1 MAKYIAGGNL
11 GPYARGAHCDAFT
24 YMGMSK
30 SIVIISIFWFFLY
43 NIEHIMEAIYG
54 VAGVEV
60 VVHPDSSVFRK
71 IWSSVLCFS
80 GIVHNFI
87 HIVRLILQRRGFKI
101 SPDILWDEWE
111 LHQQWKQRQQAEAK
125 RWKKRIK
132 IELHEPEEEPA
143 PPAVPAEPVD
153 VPISSEHEIRLPGM
167 DEGVMRETGALPMRL
182 EVPAGQDATASP
194 KLVGHYHSGTN
205 RIVLARKHQGRAS
218 SKGWHRGGQCRGAG
232 KSPVAAGR
240 KKGPRGV
247 RAKRNTTDQSR
258 SYCRKKGKELS
269 WPGRRCRPWRS
280 GHPDWT

>member
-1 MAKYIAGGNL
+1 MNKKMSKGENYT
-11 GPYARGAHCDAFT
+11 RGKIWDIFT
-24 YMGMSK
+24 YAGILRTLAGIIVFWAFGWNIDELFMRAYCFFNKELVVDPADIAWHKFVISMMCGMAG
-30 SIVIISIFWFFLY
+30 SIIFAQLIIVYIK
-43 NIEHIMEAIYG
+43 
-54 VAGVEV
+54 
-60 VVHPDSSVFRK
+60 RK
-71 IWSSVLCFS
+71 NPAVTT
-80 GIVHNFI
+80 
-87 HIVRLILQRRGFKI
+87 
-101 SPDILWDEWE
+101 DTLWDEWE

-205 RIVLARKHQGRAS
+205 RIVLVRKHQGRAS

-232 KSPVAAGR
+232 KSPAAAGR

-247 RAKRNTTDQSR
+247 RAKRNTTDRSR

>member
-1 MAKYIAGGNL
+1 MPVVSGFSKKTAYDRGKFLDEYTYSGLIKTLMLLLLFWTIGWFSHDLIAWVEAL
-11 GPYARGAHCDAFT
+11 DSREWIASPEKVKWRR
-24 YMGMSK
+24 M
-30 SIVIISIFWFFLY
+30 VISIFFGL
-43 NIEHIMEAIYG
+43 
-54 VAGVEV
+54 
-60 VVHPDSSVFRK
+60 
-71 IWSSVLCFS
+71 
-80 GIVHNFI
+80 GIVKI
-87 HIVRLILQRRGFKI
+87 LINMLYLWGARNGFKI
-101 SPDILWDEWE
+101 SPDTLWDEWE

-143 PPAVPAEPVD
+143 PPAVPAGPVD

-205 RIVLARKHQGRAS
+205 RIVLVRKHQGRAS

-232 KSPVAAGR
+232 KSPAAAGR

-247 RAKRNTTDQSR
+247 RAKRNTTDRSR